1 MASDVRATVLYD
13 TPGPQAMARNRI
25 YTAITV
31 VSLVAVLWWVLSTLG
46 AKGQLDAAKWRP
58 FLEANTW
65 NTYILPGLWG
75 TLKAALASILFAI
88 VFGVVFGL
96 GRLSESRLVRG
107 FCTVVVEFFRAI
119 PVLLLMI
126 FSYQLFALYK
136 LVPPNGLAFWAV
148 VVALTLYNGSV
159 IAEILRAGINSLPK
173 GQTEA
178 ARALGMSHRQTLWS
192 ILLPQSVAAMLPAL
206 IAQMV
211 IALKDTA
218 LGYQIGYIEVV
229 RSGIQSASTNQNFL
243 ASLFVVGVIMILINY
258 SLSVLAE
265 RVEKQLRAGRARRNI
280 FAKVPEV
287 AGAGAGLET
296 KDSFNVDWH
305 APGYTKL
312 QNPDQGH

>member
-1 MASDVRATVLYD
+1 MANEVRATVLYD
-13 TPGPQAMARNRI
+13 APGPKALMRNRI
-25 YTAITV
+25 YTAVTIIV
-31 VSLVAVLWWVLSTLG
+31 LVAIAWWVLSTLG
-46 AKGQLDAAKWRP
+46 EKGQLDPAKWKP
-58 FLEANTW
+58 FTQANTW
-65 NTYILPGLWG
+65 KTYILPGLLG
-75 TLKAALASILFAI
+75 TLKAAATSIVFAI
-88 VFGVVFGL
+88 IFGVIFGL
-96 GRLSESRLVRG
+96 GRLSESKLIRG
-107 FCTVVVEFFRAI
+107 VSGVVVEFFRAI

-136 LVPPNGLAFWAV
+136 LVPPSSLAFWAV

-159 IAEILRAGINSLPK
+159 IAEVLRAGINSLPK

-178 ARALGMSHRQTLWS
+178 ARALGMSHRQTMWT

-258 SLSVLAE
+258 TLTLLAE
-265 RVEKQLRAGRARRNI
+265 RVERQLRAGRARRNI
-280 FAKVPEV
+280 FARVPE
-287 AGAGAGLET
+287 AGPSVGLDT
-296 KDSFNVDWH
+296 KDTVNVDWR
-305 APGYTKL
+305 APGYVEL
-312 QNPDQGH
+312 ENPDQGH

>member
-1 MASDVRATVLYD
+1 MAQEVRATVLYD
-13 TPGPQAMARNRI
+13 APGPKGIMRNRI
-25 YTAITV
+25 YTVITLV
-31 VSLVAVLWWVLSTLG
+31 VLALAAWWVLSTLG
-46 AKGQLDAAKWRP
+46 DKGQLDAAKWTP

-65 NTYILPGLWG
+65 KTYILPGLWG
-75 TLKAALASILFAI
+75 TIKAALTSI
-88 VFGVVFGL
+88 VFAVIFGVIFGL

-107 FCTVVVEFFRAI
+107 FCAVIVEFFRAI

-126 FSYQLFALYK
+126 FAYQLFAVYK

-178 ARALGMSHRQTLWS
+178 ARALGMSHWQTMWS
-192 ILLPQSVAAMLPAL
+192 ILLPQSIAAMLPAL

-218 LGYQIGYIEVV
+218 LGYQIGYVEVV

-243 ASLFVVGVIMILINY
+243 ASLVVVGVIMIIINY
-258 SLSVLAE
+258 ALTLLAE
-265 RVEKQLRAGRARRNI
+265 RVERQLRAGRARRNI
-280 FAKVPEV
+280 FAKVPEAAS
-287 AGAGAGLET
+287 AGVGLDT
-296 KDSFNVDWH
+296 KDTVNVDWH
-305 APGYTKL
+305 APGYTEL
-312 QNPDQGH
+312 ENPDRGH

>member
-1 MASDVRATVLYD
+1 MAQEVRATVLYD
-13 TPGPQAMARNRI
+13 APGPKGIMRNRI
-25 YTAITV
+25 YTVITLV
-31 VSLVAVLWWVLSTLG
+31 VLALAAWWVLSTLG
-46 AKGQLDAAKWRP
+46 DKGQLDAAKWTP

-65 NTYILPGLWG
+65 KTYILPGLWG
-75 TLKAALASILFAI
+75 TIRAALTSI
-88 VFGVVFGL
+88 VFAVIFGVIFGL

-107 FCTVVVEFFRAI
+107 FCAVIVEFFRAI

-126 FSYQLFALYK
+126 FAYQLFAVYK

-178 ARALGMSHRQTLWS
+178 ARALGMSHWQTMWS
-192 ILLPQSVAAMLPAL
+192 ILLPQSIAAMLPAL

-218 LGYQIGYIEVV
+218 LGYQIGYVEVV

-243 ASLFVVGVIMILINY
+243 ASLVVVGAIMIIINY
-258 SLSVLAE
+258 ALTLLAE
-265 RVEKQLRAGRARRNI
+265 RVERQLRAGRARRNI
-280 FAKVPEV
+280 FAKVPEA
-287 AGAGAGLET
+287 AGAGVGLDT
-296 KDSFNVDWH
+296 KDTVNVDWH
-305 APGYTKL
+305 APGYTEL
-312 QNPDQGH
+312 ENPDRGH